1 MLRLGI
7 VGCGRVTTMFH
18 LTAIKE
24 VEEATVIAV
33 ADRNQYR
40 MRSVRKKSGAERGY
54 IDYRELLSDPE
65 VDAVVINT
73 PPRFHEEMVMGS
85 LEAGKHVM
93 CEKPLSRRVEGC
105 LHIKQVQ
112 ESTGLMVLPAH
123 NYAFTPSLE
132 RTQELILS
140 GEVGNAESISLRF
153 ENNLKSYRSKT
164 DFRHKTE
171 FGIVEDVLPHILSVA
186 HGLAGTAEKL
196 IDVKERRKSYD
207 VVDNMN
213 IVLSTDRGVELDCF
227 MSWTKLIPSFKVE
240 ASCASGRV
248 ETDLMRSPYSV
259 TVESRG
265 VTRKMDEKKGLKLYL
280 DLLRFK
286 HPSFQNQ
293 YRHLCRLVDGS
304 EEPRITID
312 DEVDIIRMTEEVE
325 KHLFKTDPP

>member
-1 MLRLGI
+1 
-7 VGCGRVTTMFH
+7 MFH

-24 VEEATVIAV
+24 VEEAMVVAV

-65 VDAVVINT
+65 VDVVVINT
-73 PPRFHEEMVMGS
+73 PPRFHEEMVIGS
-85 LEAGKHVM
+85 LEAGKNVM
-93 CEKPLSRRVEGC
+93 CEKPLARRIEGC
-105 LHIKQVQ
+105 LHIKEVQ
-112 ESTGLMVLPAH
+112 ESTGLIVLPAH

-132 RTQELILS
+132 RAQEIIQS
-140 GEVGNAESISLRF
+140 GEVGDAESVSLRF
-153 ENNLKSYRSKT
+153 ENNLKTYGSKT
-164 DFRHKTE
+164 DFRLKTG
-171 FGIVEDVLPHILSVA
+171 FGIIEDVLPHILSVA
-186 HGLAGTAEKL
+186 RGLAGTAEKL
-196 IDVKERRKSYD
+196 LDVKEKRKSYD

-227 MSWTKLIPSFKVE
+227 MSWTKLIPSFKVK

-259 TVESRG
+259 TVESGG
-265 VTRKMDEKKGLKLYL
+265 VTRKIDEKKGLKLYL

-286 HPSFQNQ
+286 HPSFQKQ

-325 KHLFKTDPP
+325 KHLFKTDAP